1 MKHIARNIF
10 AALLA
15 AGSLWACSEDAPVP
29 APITTPDPTEAYLSV
44 ESITPENIGEAG
56 GEITITIKSSRVA
69 TANPAETWVTRKSSG
84 REGDISTFIFTIA
97 PNDGAERSSSI
108 TFTAGQ
114 LKTDA
119 TIKQAARKVPDNVE
133 PPVIPNA
140 DSSVE
145 YAALLGLGWNL
156 GNQFDAHNNGTASET
171 AWGNP
176 ATTQQLFYKLAEA
189 GIKSVRIP
197 VTWLGKFGSAPGYT
211 IEAAWLDR
219 VAEVVGYAENAGLRA
234 VINIHHDGADSAH
247 WLDIKGA
254 STDAAKNTAIKT
266 QIAAIW
272 TQIAARFADKGQFLM
287 FEAFNEIHDGGWG
300 WGDNRKDGGKQYRTL
315 NEWNQTFVDAV
326 RATGGENATR
336 FLGIPGYCTNPSL
349 TMENLVLPTDPANDR
364 LLVAVHFYDP
374 SEFAI
379 EAKYTEWGH
388 TGAPG
393 KKANWGDEQN
403 VTDTFTAL
411 RNKYVD
417 AGIGVY
423 VGEFGATTRATA
435 RDESFRLYYLEYVCK
450 AATDRGISLFFW
462 DNGSTSTGKEAFGL
476 FNHATGNYIGAKSE
490 PAVAAMLKGYYSTE
504 PGYTLESVYNG
515 APK

>member
-1 MKHIARNIF
+1 M
-10 AALLA
+10 
-15 AGSLWACSEDAPVP
+15 
-29 APITTPDPTEAYLSV
+29 
-44 ESITPENIGEAG
+44 
-56 GEITITIKSSRVA
+56 
-69 TANPAETWVTRKSSG
+69 
-84 REGDISTFIFTIA
+84 
-97 PNDGAERSSSI
+97 
-108 TFTAGQ
+108 
-114 LKTDA
+114 
-119 TIKQAARKVPDNVE
+119 
-133 PPVIPNA
+133 
-140 DSSVE
+140 
-145 YAALLGLGWNL
+145 
-156 GNQFDAHNNGTASET
+156 
-171 AWGNP
+171 
-176 ATTQQLFYKLAEA
+176 
-189 GIKSVRIP
+189 
-197 VTWLGKFGSAPGYT
+197 
-211 IEAAWLDR
+211 
-219 VAEVVGYAENAGLRA
+219 
-234 VINIHHDGADSAH
+234 
-247 WLDIKGA
+247 
-254 STDAAKNTAIKT
+254 
-266 QIAAIW
+266 
-272 TQIAARFADKGQFLM
+272 
-287 FEAFNEIHDGGWG
+287 
-300 WGDNRKDGGKQYRTL
+300 
-315 NEWNQTFVDAV
+315 

-450 AATDRGISLFFW
+450 AATDCGISLFFW

-476 FNHATGNYIGAKSE
+476 FNHATGNYIGSKSE